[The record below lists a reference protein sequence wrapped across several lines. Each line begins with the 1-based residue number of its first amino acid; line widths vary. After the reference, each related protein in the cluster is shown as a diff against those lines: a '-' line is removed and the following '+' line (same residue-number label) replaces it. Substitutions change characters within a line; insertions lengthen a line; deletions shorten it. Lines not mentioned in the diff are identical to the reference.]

1 MIKPAPPK
9 PRGIAGV
16 LLIFCVAAG
25 VAGLG
30 FDLMLG
36 GGGRFSIAAE
46 PGARAVLG
54 IGVAALLVICAHVMR
69 LVLGRK
75 PDAEGMGDVRDH
87 T

>member
-16 LLIFCVAAG
+16 LLIFCIAG
-25 VAGLG
+25 GIAGLG
-30 FDLMLG
+30 FDLLLG
-36 GGGRFSIAAE
+36 GSGRFSVAAE

-54 IGVAALLVICAHVMR
+54 IGVAVLLVLVAHVMR